1 MTKKEIV
8 TVMGVGM
15 ILLILGVFF
24 YINQLRLDSQMSSN
38 TVMIWMVVLIVVS
51 GLSGWILGN
60 QWQKSKAERHL

>member
-1 MTKKEIV
+1 MAKKEIV

-24 YINQLRLDSQMSSN
+24 YINQLRIDDQLSSN
-38 TVMIWMVVLIVVS
+38 AVMIWMVVLIVVS

-60 QWQKSKAERHL
+60 QWQKSKSERHL